1 MTYEFIPFGTIGTIL
16 GVMFYFMISLNR
28 KLKELSFDYEI
39 TVKLCEHLQRR
50 INLLE
55 QENEI
60 IEFYEIVDEKS
71 PTERRDFIEGLKL
84 TNLRLSNEY
93 IERIKEFGEK

>member
-39 TVKLCEHLQRR
+39 TVKLCEHLQ
-50 INLLE
+50 E
-55 QENEI
+55 E
-60 IEFYEIVDEKS
+60 
-71 PTERRDFIEGLKL
+71 
-84 TNLRLSNEY
+84 
-93 IERIKEFGEK
+93 